1 MYALATC
8 TASIL
13 RGTTTD
19 EYGDTVDSDT
29 VVYTGIPMSIQ
40 ETESSVFDPA
50 TQTRRVVRR
59 PQGACQSDVDLRI
72 GDRIRDDTNGITY
85 IVNNVTQPG
94 GVGWTSDLAI
104 ELKRI
109 TPAQ

>member
-1 MYALATC
+1 VYALATC

-13 RGTTTD
+13 RGTTVD
-19 EYGDTVDSDT
+19 EYQDVVDSDT
-29 VVYTGIPMSIQ
+29 AVYTGVLFSIQ
-40 ETESSVFDPA
+40 ETNSSVFDPA

-59 PQGACQSDVDLRI
+59 LVAACQSDTDLQI
-72 GDRIRDDTNGITY
+72 GDRVRDDTHGITY

-94 GVGWTSDLAI
+94 GVGWDSDLAVD
-104 ELKRI
+104 LKRI

>member
-13 RGTTTD
+13 RGTTVD
-19 EYGDTVDSDT
+19 EYQDVVDSDT
-29 VVYTGIPMSIQ
+29 VVYTGVPMSIQ
-40 ETESSVFDPA
+40 EIESSVFDPA
-50 TQTRRVVRR
+50 TQTRRVVRKV
-59 PQGACQSDVDLRI
+59 QAACQSDVDLQI
-72 GDRIRDDTNGITY
+72 GDRIRDDTFGITY
-85 IVNNVTQPG
+85 IVNNVTKPG

-104 ELKRI
+104 DLKRI